1 MADMTIKEKMQI
13 AEKFCLRPEGCPK
26 LKGITDYNEKLTKCA
41 GCTNHL
47 NKIDLVE
54 LLRELYH
61 NTPTSTSTSSPS
73 STFKGKGKSTELSKA
88 QIKEILILDDECYTP
103 TAIAKKMKIQYRT
116 VKKVLTMGFKN
127 DFANEKVKRI
137 KEELRLEG

>member
-1 MADMTIKEKMQI
+1 MTIKEKMQI
-13 AEKFCLRPEGCPK
+13 AERFCLRPEGCPK

-61 NTPTSTSTSSPS
+61 NTPTSTSSPS
-73 STFKGKGKSTELSKA
+73 STFKGKGKSTELSKTE
-88 QIKEILILDDECYTP
+88 IKKILELSDSGYTM
-103 TAIAKKMKIQYRT
+103 TGISRVLGIQYRT
-116 VKKVLTMGFKN
+116 VKKVLTLGFKN
-127 DFANEKVKRI
+127 EYANDKVRTVMN
-137 KEELRLEG
+137 ERLEG

>member
-1 MADMTIKEKMQI
+1 M
-13 AEKFCLRPEGCPK
+13 
-26 LKGITDYNEKLTKCA
+26 
-41 GCTNHL
+41 
-47 NKIDLVE
+47 
-54 LLRELYH
+54 
-61 NTPTSTSTSSPS
+61 
-73 STFKGKGKSTELSKA
+73 
-88 QIKEILILDDECYTP
+88 LDSECYTP

>member
-1 MADMTIKEKMQI
+1 MADISIKTKMQI
-13 AEKFCLRPEGCPK
+13 AEKFCLSPDGCPK

-41 GCTNHL
+41 GCTNYL

-54 LLRELYH
+54 LLRDLY
-61 NTPTSTSTSSPS
+61 NTTPTTSTSSTS

-88 QIKEILILDDECYTP
+88 QIKEILILDSECYTH
-103 TAIAKKMKIQYRT
+103 TAIANKMKIQYRT
-116 VKKVLTMGFKN
+116 VKKVLTLGFKN
-127 DFANEKVKRI
+127 DLANEKVKRI